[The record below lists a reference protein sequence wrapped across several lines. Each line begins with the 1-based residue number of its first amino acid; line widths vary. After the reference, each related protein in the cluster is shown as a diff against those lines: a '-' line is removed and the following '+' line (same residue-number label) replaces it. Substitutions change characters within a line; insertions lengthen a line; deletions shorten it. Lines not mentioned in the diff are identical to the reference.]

1 MIAEPY
7 PRSNRHLINKIRLIE
22 GDLTQQGDVDVIV
35 GAIPST
41 LKVNGSLNQALIA
54 AAGAQLDEFIVENI
68 YKPRAGDVFE
78 VPPFNLPAPHVF
90 FAVTP
95 DWKIVLEREDRD
107 LVRCYRAA
115 MQMAEN
121 RGLKKIA
128 FPALGTGK
136 RQYPVRR
143 AARLAIQGI
152 MDRMT
157 DHFDEVRIICNRRD
171 QYDAFAGWLK
181 HYGHDG
187 FLIPPP

>member
-1 MIAEPY
+1 MRERVVA
-7 PRSNRHLINKIRLIE
+7 
-22 GDLTQQGDVDVIV
+22 DAAVVQACDVDVLV

-41 LKVNGSLNQALIA
+41 RKVGGSLNQALIA
-54 AAGAQLDEFIVENI
+54 AAGAELDEFIVENI

-181 HYGHDG
+181 HYGHDA
-187 FLIPPP
+187 FL